1 MFTPEQERKI
11 FDHVKTMGEVM
22 YGMTR
27 SQVRKLAYDFAELE
41 GIRHPFRGGMA
52 GWDWYYGFLKRHPSL
67 ALRQPEAVSLN
78 RSIGFRKTAVDRFF
92 QNLGKVYE
100 EHGFTAVDVWNC
112 DETGVT
118 TVTKP
123 PKVLAARGSRRV
135 SSVTSD
141 ERGVLTTLIM
151 ACNALPRDPSCLH
164 TSCSRGRSRPPVS

>member
-67 ALRQPEAVSLN
+67 ALRQPNETTEFEPEHRLQEN
-78 RSIGFRKTAVDRFF
+78 DR
-92 QNLGKVYE
+92 
-100 EHGFTAVDVWNC
+100 
-112 DETGVT
+112 
-118 TVTKP
+118 
-123 PKVLAARGSRRV
+123 
-135 SSVTSD
+135 
-141 ERGVLTTLIM
+141 
-151 ACNALPRDPSCLH
+151 
-164 TSCSRGRSRPPVS
+164 